1 MVSTAVALIVLV
13 PLFLLGIKWAIDLV
27 REWPHKKPISSYFD
41 AASKRRPR

>member
-1 MVSTAVALIVLV
+1 MVPTAIALIVLV
-13 PLFLLGIKWAIDLV
+13 ALFLLGIKWAFDLV